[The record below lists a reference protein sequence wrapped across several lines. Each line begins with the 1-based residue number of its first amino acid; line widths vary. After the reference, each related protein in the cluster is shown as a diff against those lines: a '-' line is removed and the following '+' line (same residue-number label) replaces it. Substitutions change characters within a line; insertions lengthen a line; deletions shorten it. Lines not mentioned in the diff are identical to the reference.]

1 MLQKLSKQMMQNNP
15 LFKRAEDAKI
25 IFSDL
30 SMQAGDEIV
39 INTNTGEES
48 VKLHTQSGEEV
59 SIVGNMEVGYK
70 LFKILI
76 GKNYY
81 SYKIQPSVVVM
92 DVTFEY
98 KKQYLNIRGM

>member
-1 MLQKLSKQMMQNNP
+1 MQNY
-15 LFKRAEDAKI
+15 I
-25 IFSDL
+25 SDL

-39 INTNTGEES
+39 INTNIGEES
-48 VKLHTQSGEEV
+48 VKLHTQNGEES

-81 SYKIQPSVVVM
+81 SYEIQPSDGVM
-92 DVTFEY
+92 DVSFEY
-98 KKQYLNIRGM
+98 REQYFNIRGM